1 MTAAPTPMT
10 PEGVGNF
17 RIESL
22 VIDGQAVL
30 RLSGDLDM
38 GSAELFGEA
47 ARLVHAE
54 GIPCL
59 VLDLSAL
66 DFVDSSGL
74 SQFVLALKRQREIGG
89 EVVLHAPTSSVKR
102 VLDIVGLSE
111 LLPITGGTPGDG

>member
-1 MTAAPTPMT
+1 MT

-17 RIESL
+17 GIDSL
-22 VIDGQAVL
+22 MVDGQAVL

-38 GSAELFGEA
+38 DSAEVFAEA
-47 ARLVHAE
+47 ARRVHAE

-89 EVVLHAPTSSVKR
+89 EVVLQAPTDPVKR
-102 VLDIVGLSE
+102 VLEIAGMNEIFS
-111 LLPITGGTPGDG
+111 IT

>member
-1 MTAAPTPMT
+1 MGMTPAPMT
-10 PEGVGNF
+10 PGVGNF
-17 RIESL
+17 GIESFM
-22 VIDGQAVL
+22 VDGQAVF

-38 GSAELFGEA
+38 DSAEVFAEA
-47 ARLVHAE
+47 ARRVHAE

-89 EVVLHAPTSSVKR
+89 EVVLQAPTGPVKR
-102 VLDIVGLSE
+102 VLEIVGMNE
-111 LLPITGGTPGDG
+111 IFQIT